1 MPHHE
6 HHAIEVERLAKT
18 YEGPGGGVVAV
29 DDISFAVENGEIFG
43 LLGPNGAG
51 KTTTVHMLA
60 TLLRPSG
67 GTARVAGHD
76 LWTDAAAIRREIGVA
91 LQQPGLD
98 DVQTGRQL
106 LELIGRLH
114 GFGRNSARS
123 RAEEML
129 DLVGLD
135 DASDRRVRTYS
146 GGMRRRLDLALALV
160 HGPRLLFLDEP
171 TTGLDPAARR
181 VVWKEIEELRAG
193 GITILLTTQY
203 MEEADRLCDRIAIL
217 DAGSIAAEGNP
228 EELKRSFGG
237 DVIEIDMRD
246 RDVAVEAA
254 ALLGD
259 GASVEDD
266 RVRLTTPNGSARI
279 PQVIG
284 HLQRRGLE
292 PEALTL
298 ARPTLDDVFLDLTGH
313 RLQKTGTANREAAE

>member
-1 MPHHE
+1 MTHQLT
-6 HHAIEVERLAKT
+6 AIEVERLAKT

-29 DDISFAVENGEIFG
+29 EGITFAVQNGEIFG

-60 TLLRPSG
+60 TLLRPSA
-67 GTARVAGHD
+67 GTARIVGHD
-76 LWTDAAAIRREIGVA
+76 LWRDAAAIRSEIGVA
-91 LQQPGLD
+91 LQQTGLD
-98 DVQTGRQL
+98 NVQTGRQL
-106 LELIGRLH
+106 ITFIGRLH
-114 GFGRNSARS
+114 GFDRIAAQA
-123 RAEEML
+123 RAEELL
-129 DLVGLD
+129 DLVGLN
-135 DASDRRVRTYS
+135 DAADRRVRTYS

-160 HGPRLLFLDEP
+160 HRPRLLYLDEP

-181 VVWKEIEELRAG
+181 AVWNEVEELRAG

-217 DAGSIAAEGNP
+217 DAGSIAAEGEP

-246 RDVAVEAA
+246 RELAVEAA
-254 ALLGD
+254 TLLGD
-259 GASVEDD
+259 GASVEED

-284 HLQRRGLE
+284 HLQRKGLE

-298 ARPTLDDVFLDLTGH
+298 ARPTLDDVFLDLTGR
-313 RLQKTGTANREAAE
+313 RLQRTGTSNEEVAE